1 MRRRVVIVPLLALAG
16 LLLARRLR
24 RRRGAGAPLPARPP
38 QSALAP
44 RAVLREPGTRFV
56 SVPWTLVEAPADEP
70 SLAIRYRSDEHMELD
85 RIDAQET
92 PTQVFVTVLTRWT
105 PPVGGGWFAFAREQ
119 EAAVRLSA
127 PLGPRELVHA
137 AVDGEQPSEPPL
149 YP

>member
-24 RRRGAGAPLPARPP
+24 RRRAAGAPLAARPP
-38 QSALAP
+38 QPALAP
-44 RAVLREPGTRFV
+44 TAAPDAPGSRFV

-92 PTQVFVTVLTRWT
+92 PTQVFVTVLTRWS
-105 PPVGGGWFAFAREQ
+105 PPAGGWVALGREQ
-119 EAAVRLSA
+119 DAVVRLSA
-127 PLGPRELVHA
+127 PLGARELVHA
-137 AVDGEQPSEPPL
+137 AVDGEEPGEPPL